1 MSELFYLCEYMHFVF
16 ELCKLLFFVSALT
29 IAVLKWKG
37 AELLDPARADVS
49 FQLFLPRFFMLA
61 GIMI

>member
-1 MSELFYLCEYMHFVF
+1 MHFVF

-49 FQLFLPRFFMLA
+49 FQLFLPGFFMLA